1 MIRGSYRL
9 TQSWQLV
16 EANKS
21 ARAARSL
28 VCSVSVGVVQVGML
42 GSLGGRGVARDG

>member
-1 MIRGSYRL
+1 MMRGSYRM
-9 TQSWQLV
+9 TQPWQLV

-28 VCSVSVGVVQVGML
+28 VCSVSLGVVQVDRL
-42 GSLGGRGVARDG
+42 GSLGERGVARDG